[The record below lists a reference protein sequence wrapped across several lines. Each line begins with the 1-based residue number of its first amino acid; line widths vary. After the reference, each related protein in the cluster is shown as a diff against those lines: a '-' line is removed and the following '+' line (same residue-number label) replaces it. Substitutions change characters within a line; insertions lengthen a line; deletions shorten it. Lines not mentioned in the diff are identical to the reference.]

1 MVPSNVRGYRLE
13 LVGKQTFR
21 AAPSAISDAIH
32 QFLNEDAGRA
42 NRAIALAAAALEAY
56 PGFDGSTQH
65 HLAVRRRRDSGS
77 LNTVLEVDRL
87 VLATLQITP
96 ADHGV
101 TVLEIYTA
109 LTHRNDPDDLALYL
123 LDLGTRFTH
132 WYEDAQARRPGRAR
146 PTDQLFE
153 QYYRQRARGK
163 KVSLKRLAE
172 QSGYTYA
179 YLRKAKVEYDR
190 RLDAEGVKR

>member
-1 MVPSNVRGYRLE
+1 MLE
-13 LVGKQTFR
+13 VY
-21 AAPSAISDAIH
+21 AA
-32 QFLNEDAGRA
+32 FAGR
-42 NRAIALAAAALEAY
+42 
-56 PGFDGSTQH
+56 D
-65 HLAVRRRRDSGS
+65 
-77 LNTVLEVDRL
+77 
-87 VLATLQITP
+87 
-96 ADHGV
+96 
-101 TVLEIYTA
+101 
-109 LTHRNDPDDLALYL
+109 DPDELALYL

-132 WYEDAQARRPGRAR
+132 CYEDAQARRPGRAR